1 MNSKDPATPGR
12 VMLTVIALVLSL
24 LKVICSGRG
33 QRGGDTLGLG
43 DRGGPG
49 EEGGTG
55 SSQDRWPRSL
65 STPLEGLLPGGGTW
79 SEKGCTPLFQIHLI
93 NLHTLEGR
101 DACGPSSLLSGR
113 GHPGAGR

>member
-1 MNSKDPATPGR
+1 MMNSKDPVTPGR

-24 LKVICSGRG
+24 LKVICGRRG

-55 SSQDRWPRSL
+55 SFQDGWPRN
-65 STPLEGLLPGGGTW
+65 PLHSVGRSPPWRGNLERKGL
-79 SEKGCTPLFQIHLI
+79 H
-93 NLHTLEGR
+93 
-101 DACGPSSLLSGR
+101 SSLPDS
-113 GHPGAGR
+113 PN